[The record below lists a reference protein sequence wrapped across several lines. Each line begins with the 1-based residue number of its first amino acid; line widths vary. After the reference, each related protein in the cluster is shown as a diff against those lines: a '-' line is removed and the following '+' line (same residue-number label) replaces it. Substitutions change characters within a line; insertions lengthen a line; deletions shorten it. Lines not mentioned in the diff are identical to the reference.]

1 MSYSVVVVANGGLMK
16 QIRESLDVLGQ
27 VDVRL
32 NSELDIFPCVSIF
45 TLTSQR

>member
-16 QIRESLDVLGQ
+16 KIRKSLDVLGQ

-32 NSELDIFPCVSIF
+32 EIKSMSCFRVFQLLP
-45 TLTSQR
+45 